1 MFLTVCLGYW
11 AHRKDL
17 ADKKKAAEEEE
28 EEEETDKAQA
38 QSGSDGPSGA
48 EAGEEKRMRWLIQ
61 ESLPTFARVR
71 NYWNL
76 LCSVLRTKHDW

>member
-28 EEEETDKAQA
+28 AEETDKATA
-38 QSGSDGPSGA
+38 QPGSDEARGA
-48 EAGEEKRMRWLIQ
+48 EPGEEKRMRWLIQ
-61 ESLPTFARVR
+61 QSLPTFARVR

-76 LCSVLRTKHDW
+76 LCSVLKTKHDW

>member
-1 MFLTVCLGYW
+1 MALCLGYW

-17 ADKKKAAEEEE
+17 ADKQKAPEEEE
-28 EEEETDKAQA
+28 EGQDTSKAMERA
-38 QSGSDGPSGA
+38 SSDEASGA
-48 EAGEEKRMRWLIQ
+48 GEGEEKRMRWLIQ

-76 LCSVLRTKHDW
+76 LCTVLKTKHDW